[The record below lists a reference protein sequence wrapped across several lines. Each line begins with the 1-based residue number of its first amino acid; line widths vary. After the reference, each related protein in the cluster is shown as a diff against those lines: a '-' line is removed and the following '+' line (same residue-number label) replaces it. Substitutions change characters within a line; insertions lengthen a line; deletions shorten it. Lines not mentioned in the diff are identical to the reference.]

1 MKGKIRKISIGDKV
15 TIEIEVH
22 QNDLPHVTNLLREY
36 ELVNLIGD
44 GYGRENPPVLEIKE
58 A

>member
-1 MKGKIRKISIGDKV
+1 MKGKICKISIGDKV
-15 TIEIEVH
+15 TIEVEVH
-22 QNDLPHVTNLLREY
+22 QNDLPHVTSLLRDY

-44 GYGRENPPVLEIKE
+44 GYSRENPPVLEIKE